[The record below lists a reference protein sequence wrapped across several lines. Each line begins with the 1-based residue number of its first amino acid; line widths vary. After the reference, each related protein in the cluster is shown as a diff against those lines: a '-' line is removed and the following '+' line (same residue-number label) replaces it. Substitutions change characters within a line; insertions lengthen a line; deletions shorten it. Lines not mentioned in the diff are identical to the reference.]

1 MLSRKRERGS
11 VRGSAL
17 NVFIRPLPEQR
28 SRLTVEA
35 PARYS
40 APLVA
45 ALLNRGRREP
55 SRRVGVFFGVVILMV
70 TFETGSLNSFYQ
82 NHFRTI

>member
-45 ALLNRGRREP
+45 ALLNRGVASQDVELAT
-55 SRRVGVFFGVVILMV
+55 FFGVVILMV

-82 NHFRTI
+82 NHFRII